1 MIFRKHSLRKH
12 GKVFPYAAADATVS
26 YAATAAPTP
35 DENIE
40 NLSIHY
46 YHVDI
51 LLVRRLVSSHSFSS
65 PGPYSIILNEGIF

>member
-1 MIFRKHSLRKH
+1 MIFRKQSLRKH
-12 GKVFPYAAADATVS
+12 GKLFPYAADATVS

-46 YHVDI
+46 YQVDI
-51 LLVRRLVSSHSFSS
+51 LLVHRLVAFSS
-65 PGPYSIILNEGIF
+65 PGPYSIILMRERIF